1 MITGTYIRNRPLIN
15 SLLSGLLY
23 FVFTWSV
30 DFSEGMKG
38 LYMLLMLFLPG
49 ITFPLL
55 TSYYNLPN
63 DERTMMKLYLHIV
76 LSVLI
81 YHACVWLYT
90 GEGRVQ
96 YITLAAGA
104 VGSLLYLL
112 VSKYILRKKLSL
124 IVIVMVS
131 ILSGLVFLP
140 YELQGERLPLLLAT
154 AIFLW
159 TLINGLLLNSEYR
172 TSNVNTARAVY
183 SAEPHPSAAPAR

>member
-1 MITGTYIRNRPLIN
+1 MITEIYIKNRPLIN
-15 SLLSGLLY
+15 SLVTGLFY
-23 FVFTWSV
+23 FIFTWSI
-30 DFSEGMKG
+30 DFSEGIKG

-55 TSYYNLPN
+55 TSYYYLPN
-63 DERTMMKLYLHIV
+63 DERTIMKIWFHIV

-81 YHACVWLYT
+81 YHGCVWLYT

-104 VGSLLYLL
+104 VGSLLHLL
-112 VSKYILRKKLSL
+112 TTRYILRKQLSL
-124 IVIVMVS
+124 IGIVVVS

-140 YELQGERLPLLLAT
+140 YELQETKTSLLLAT

-159 TLINGLLLNSEYR
+159 TFINGLLLNSEYR
-172 TSNVNTARAVY
+172 VSNVNTAKALY
-183 SAEPHPSAAPAR
+183 SAAPRS

>member
-1 MITGTYIRNRPLIN
+1 MITGTYIRNRPLFN
-15 SLLSGLLY
+15 SLFSGLLY
-23 FVFTWSV
+23 FLFTWSI

-63 DERTMMKLYLHIV
+63 DERTMMKLYTHIV
-76 LSVLI
+76 LSALI

-90 GEGRVQ
+90 GEGRVH

-112 VSKYILRKKLSL
+112 ISKYILRKKLPL

-159 TLINGLLLNSEYR
+159 TLINGLLLNSEYK
-172 TSNVNTARAVY
+172 TSNVNTAQAVY
-183 SAEPHPSAAPAR
+183 SAAPRP